1 MKTTTKELRLTEV
14 ILQAEVQS
22 LQNRIEKY
30 ELLDRE
36 RDAIR
41 AMDRLHYVIDELA
54 RCRAIMIATEDVHS
68 SALVESFLKDFV
80 KRREGNELVQSFIL

>member
-68 SALVESFLKDFV
+68 PALVESFLKDFV